1 MRGTPNRAR
10 RASLDRSLPHPDLPG
25 SLGLQG
31 GPVLLQPWLGEGGL
45 LFSKFPP
52 VALESPLNLGGSEPQ
67 RGHSLLGTSGWGP
80 TAGWGGHQGGS
91 VLTACPASSASGRL
105 RLVVLPEDRL
115 QMKWRESEGSSL
127 GYLVQVKPR
136 AGRGPRLAS
145 VQTDGE
151 HIQHG
156 GRSAGSPG
164 LCPTSS
170 LSPH

>member
-1 MRGTPNRAR
+1 M
-10 RASLDRSLPHPDLPG
+10 
-25 SLGLQG
+25 
-31 GPVLLQPWLGEGGL
+31 
-45 LFSKFPP
+45 
-52 VALESPLNLGGSEPQ
+52 
-67 RGHSLLGTSGWGP
+67 
-80 TAGWGGHQGGS
+80 
-91 VLTACPASSASGRL
+91 
-105 RLVVLPEDRL
+105 LPEDRL

-136 AGRGPRLAS
+136 AGRGLRLAS

-151 HIQHG
+151 HAQHG